1 MGQASRI
8 FYIRQLDSYPLGRR
22 RLFLLFVA
30 VLATLIASYE
40 AQIAPVLP
48 LIMRDIGM
56 TKEQYGW
63 IVAATVVFSAVG
75 AMLFGPVCDRLG
87 RTAVLVP
94 ALFAT
99 GACVFA
105 MTLVT
110 SLTLLFTVRATLGF
124 VEGAVVAASA
134 GLVRDFSP
142 RMGRALAYGFWTFG
156 PVGSS
161 LMAASIAGN
170 TLALF
175 DDQWQSQFY
184 IAGVISIVVAVFV
197 MFTIHDL
204 SPSVRHQI
212 MHREDEVQLQGVDS
226 RETAARRR
234 PGVRVAMG
242 QWRIWWMVGG
252 ITLFLMLYFVL
263 QQFGPLILVETYG
276 FKADEAAYMS
286 QFFWALNLVT
296 LLGAGWISD
305 RLQLRKIVSFTGA
318 LLTIPVMIAWIALA
332 GTHPSSITMILLM
345 SLLGGMFGITYA
357 PWMAWFSET
366 LEDISTA
373 IQASGWAMW
382 AFVGRVYVVCTVI
395 PMTVISQRYGWQP
408 WLWITVGG
416 VVIYTACILFS
427 RTPWLHRELPGVS
440 ARGHAYVP
448 QTIAD

>member
-1 MGQASRI
+1 MAQAGRL
-8 FYIRQLDSYPLGRR
+8 FYVRELDSYPLGQRR
-22 RLFLLFVA
+22 VFLLFVA

-48 LIMRDIGM
+48 LIMHDIGM

-75 AMLFGPVCDRLG
+75 AMLFGPICDRLG

-105 MTLVT
+105 MTLVN
-110 SLTLLFTVRATLGF
+110 SIAVLFAVRATLGL

-175 DDQWQSQFY
+175 DNHWQSQFY
-184 IAGVISIVVAVFV
+184 IAGVISIVVALFV
-197 MFTIHDL
+197 MLTIHDL
-204 SPSVRHQI
+204 SPSIRHRI
-212 MHREDEVQLQGVDS
+212 MHREDLAHEH
-226 RETAARRR
+226 AAAATQQR
-234 PGVRVAMG
+234 PGVTAAMG
-242 QWRIWWMVGG
+242 HWRIWWMVAA
-252 ITLFLMLYFVL
+252 ITLFLMLYLTL
-263 QQFGPLILVETYG
+263 QQFGPLILVESYG
-276 FKADEAAYMS
+276 FKAAEAAYMS
-286 QFFWALNLVT
+286 QYFWALNLLT

-305 RLQLRKIVSFTGA
+305 RLQLRKIVSFAGA
-318 LLTIPVMIAWIALA
+318 LLTIPVMITWIALA
-332 GTHPSSITMILLM
+332 GTHPSSVTMIVLM

-382 AFVGRVYVVCTVI
+382 TMVLRVYVVCTVI
-395 PMTVISQRYGWQP
+395 PMTVISQKYGWQP
-408 WLWITVGG
+408 WLWATVGG
-416 VVIYTACILFS
+416 VVFYMACILFS
-427 RTPWLHRELPGVS
+427 RTPWLQRESTDVPTRTHV
-440 ARGHAYVP
+440 YVP
-448 QTIAD
+448 ETIAE